1 MRTSN
6 AQLPTS
12 KAIEG
17 NRRLGRWVPRPLRLA
32 ASAYLARRRS
42 AQLQHDLTAIAARP
56 TPIVAGPWLGEV
68 GFELLYWVPFLRWF
82 AERFHVPPERLIVVS
97 RGGTA
102 SWYRPFA
109 SRYCDVF
116 DEVTPDTFR
125 GQHDARVR
133 DLGEQ
138 KQTRLT
144 EFDRELIDAATR
156 RANVSDSSLLHPS
169 RMYEVLNPYW
179 WGHLSSGWVHQHT
192 RYARLSEPDRMAD
205 IDTPERYVAVKFYFN
220 DCFPANA
227 QNRGFVRDVLRTLA
241 GRGPVVALS
250 TGLNIDDHGGVRLDE
265 YGVRHLPEGIDPA
278 RNLHAQSAVVSRA
291 QAFVGTYGGFSYMA
305 PFYGV
310 RSLAFYSDPAGFSQK
325 HLHMARSA
333 FETIGATGLLDVR
346 DAAGAE
352 AVDHAMGAG
361 A

>member
-1 MRTSN
+1 M
-6 AQLPTS
+6 
-12 KAIEG
+12 
-17 NRRLGRWVPRPLRLA
+17 RLA
-32 ASAYLARRRS
+32 ASAYLARRHS
-42 AQLQHDLTAIAARP
+42 ARLRHDLAAMAARR

-82 AERFHVPPERLIVVS
+82 AERFNVPPERLIVVS
-97 RGGTA
+97 RGGTS

-109 SRYCDVF
+109 SRYYDVF
-116 DEVTPDTFR
+116 DQVTPDAFR
-125 GQHDARVR
+125 DQHDARVR

-156 RANVSDSSLLHPS
+156 RANVSDWSLLHPS

-179 WGHLSSGWVHQHT
+179 WGHLSSAWVHQHT

-227 QNRGFVRDVLRTLA
+227 QNRAFVRDLLRTLA
-241 GRGPVVALS
+241 GRGSVVALS

-278 RNLHAQSAVVSRA
+278 RNLHVQSAVVSRA

-310 RSLAFYSDPAGFSQK
+310 RSLAFYSDPEGFSQK

-333 FETIGATGLLDVR
+333 FETIGTTGLLDVR
-346 DAAGAE
+346 DAAAGAE
-352 AVDHAMGAG
+352 AVDHAWAAG